1 MGKALRMD
9 SWEIVSGVVIPQT
22 KQRQWLS
29 FNCCVFFGTE
39 NTIIKQIAN
48 SYNKFEVFTPL
59 RLRCLLFLSSP
70 NKNQIV
76 SYFW

>member
-9 SWEIVSGVVIPQT
+9 SWKIVSGMVIPQT

-29 FNCCVFFGTE
+29 FNSSIFFGTE

-48 SYNKFEVFTPL
+48 NYNKSEVFTPL
-59 RLRCLLFLSSP
+59 LFLCRP
-70 NKNQIV
+70 NRNQKG
-76 SYFW
+76 SYFQ